1 MGLSL
6 FRESNR
12 SLLVFASDEGLRT
25 AAKPPRRGAGLGTA
39 TCRCSVS

>member
-12 SLLVFASDEGLRT
+12 SLLVFASDEGSE
-25 AAKPPRRGAGLGTA
+25 RRRNLPVEGPASGTA